1 MKVGNFQ
8 TITYKPNFQRKLRE
22 DEKPEFSKTMNEA
35 FDYLGVKNRALII
48 HGSSFPAE
56 KTSLSK
62 KNLGND
68 YYLDIVKNKN
78 PYIGTPFFN
87 KEFLEFAKM
96 NGFNAIQ
103 LGPNGKLNN
112 TDNSPYKSSIFAQ
125 NELFIDYE
133 RLKSDDYANIL
144 SDKDTTDVSYIV
156 KNYDDNYDMTDF
168 DGAKEVAS
176 QILSKAY
183 TNFKTKLENK
193 DEKAIKLNN
202 EFVNF
207 KKQNKNWLERDSV
220 FLILSK
226 LHGTDNFSKWDNE
239 LDKNL
244 IARKEAGDAPSK
256 ARYYQILTTPKY
268 KEKIE
273 EYQFIQ
279 FLAEKQ
285 EKDDKVIREKQGIKY
300 VGDLLVG
307 YSNSDEW
314 SNPDAF
320 MKDWR
325 VGAQGG
331 GKNGGPQLW
340 DIPVLNPEKL
350 FNKDGSLGPAGQLMK
365 QKIDKVLEGVEN
377 IRIDNVMGLV
387 DPFIYKSS
395 AVNPDG
401 TINNSARGYMSHIR
415 EVDKNGNYP
424 KILHNILF
432 PSLKEHNIDPKDV
445 VWEDLGHQSQ
455 TFRDVFYDGKV
466 DGKIYPEEK
475 MKGIM
480 YSKGIRMEVNKDNY
494 SYSFMA
500 THDNEPSARLLNED
514 WIYSNEGWN
523 PMYLAGYLIPPV
535 DEKQAKISSDFC
547 QKIEQDQSTR
557 LKAKYAELFRGTPN
571 IQVSFVDFFGMDK
584 VYNQSGRNDVK
595 DNWKLRL
602 NADYQDTYH
611 KSIETEQ
618 EPVMNMPELLGLAVN
633 SKSSISKIKKELSKT
648 EEAKINDLQA
658 RLAHWNNVL
667 KEPC

>member
-1 MKVGNFQ
+1 M
-8 TITYKPNFQRKLRE
+8 
-22 DEKPEFSKTMNEA
+22 
-35 FDYLGVKNRALII
+35 
-48 HGSSFPAE
+48 
-56 KTSLSK
+56 
-62 KNLGND
+62 
-68 YYLDIVKNKN
+68 
-78 PYIGTPFFN
+78 
-87 KEFLEFAKM
+87 
-96 NGFNAIQ
+96 
-103 LGPNGKLNN
+103 
-112 TDNSPYKSSIFAQ
+112 
-125 NELFIDYE
+125 
-133 RLKSDDYANIL
+133 
-144 SDKDTTDVSYIV
+144 
-156 KNYDDNYDMTDF
+156 
-168 DGAKEVAS
+168 
-176 QILSKAY
+176 
-183 TNFKTKLENK
+183 
-193 DEKAIKLNN
+193 
-202 EFVNF
+202 
-207 KKQNKNWLERDSV
+207 

-226 LHGTDNFSKWDNE
+226 LHGTDNFAKWDNE

-268 KEKIE
+268 KERIE

-279 FLAEKQ
+279 FLGKKQ
-285 EKDDKVIREKQGIKY
+285 EKDDKAIREKQGMKY

-340 DIPVLNPEKL
+340 DIPVLNPDKL
-350 FNKDGSLGPAGQLMK
+350 FKKDGSLGPAGQLMK
-365 QKIDKVLEGVEN
+365 QKIDKVLDGVEN

-432 PSLKEHNIDPKDV
+432 PSLREHNIDPKDV

-466 DGKIYPEEK
+466 DGKVYLDEK

-480 YSKGIRMEVNKDNY
+480 YSKGIRMEANKDNY

-535 DEKQAKISSDFC
+535 DEKQAKISADFC

-571 IQVSFVDFFGMDK
+571 IQVSFVDFFGIDK
-584 VYNQSGRNDVK
+584 VYNQAGRNDVK

-633 SKSSISKIKKELSKT
+633 SKSSISKIRKELSKT

-658 RLAHWNNVL
+658 RLAYWDKVL
-667 KEPC
+667 KETE